1 MNYQTKILKPLFRMS
16 LISLIL
22 VVSSISLLAQT
33 YNTTSSKAIKCF
45 EKARQDFLNKN
56 YDEAMSNVNKAL
68 KNDGNFI
75 EVYLLK
81 AEICM
86 ELDDDSLAILSYE
99 NVFQIDSM
107 SYPKSSIALAKLY
120 SKCFQFDKSIKLLD
134 WYLSLDNQSDKLR
147 KLAEQQLCIN
157 YFRKSLVENPVDYNP
172 RNIGSE
178 VNTHDD
184 EYINQYYVNK
194 NKIIFTKRYKSE
206 NEYYFAE
213 NVFVATKC
221 DSHWSI
227 PELLFDN
234 LDDIGAANV
243 SADGNEIY
251 FSGCGWEYG
260 FGGCDIYY
268 VKFKNG
274 EWSYPINLKAV
285 NTSEWESQPCVSYDG
300 KELYFV
306 RGNRKTGTS
315 DIYVSKRDEKGNWSD
330 ACRLSNSINTEGNEM
345 SPFIHYDGRTL
356 YFSSDTHLGMGG
368 YDLFVSRRNENNEW
382 TDPINLGYPL
392 NSSGNDINLVVLN
405 DAVKAFMS
413 SERNDGF
420 GGYDIY
426 EFDLDEKFRPEMIEM
441 EIPTIEEYYA
451 DALQKQGVVVL
462 KNIYFDFDSAEL
474 RSDSEDGINAVYNFL
489 ILNPDKNILI
499 EGHTDDIGSEEYNL
513 RLSERRAESVK
524 SALINKGVS
533 SERIKTKGCGYSQ
546 PLPTNNFDDELKT
559 LSRRVSMSLLD

>member
-134 WYLSLDNQSDKLR
+134 WYLSLGNQSDKLR

>member
-134 WYLSLDNQSDKLR
+134 WYLSLGNQSDKLR

-184 EYINQYYVNK
+184 EYINQYYVQSYC
-194 NKIIFTKRYKSE
+194 IRLPQ
-206 NEYYFAE
+206 
-213 NVFVATKC
+213 V
-221 DSHWSI
+221 
-227 PELLFDN
+227 LFQ
-234 LDDIGAANV
+234 A
-243 SADGNEIY
+243 
-251 FSGCGWEYG
+251 
-260 FGGCDIYY
+260 
-268 VKFKNG
+268 
-274 EWSYPINLKAV
+274 
-285 NTSEWESQPCVSYDG
+285 
-300 KELYFV
+300 
-306 RGNRKTGTS
+306 
-315 DIYVSKRDEKGNWSD
+315 
-330 ACRLSNSINTEGNEM
+330 
-345 SPFIHYDGRTL
+345 
-356 YFSSDTHLGMGG
+356 
-368 YDLFVSRRNENNEW
+368 
-382 TDPINLGYPL
+382 
-392 NSSGNDINLVVLN
+392 
-405 DAVKAFMS
+405 
-413 SERNDGF
+413 
-420 GGYDIY
+420 
-426 EFDLDEKFRPEMIEM
+426 
-441 EIPTIEEYYA
+441 
-451 DALQKQGVVVL
+451 
-462 KNIYFDFDSAEL
+462 
-474 RSDSEDGINAVYNFL
+474 
-489 ILNPDKNILI
+489 
-499 EGHTDDIGSEEYNL
+499 
-513 RLSERRAESVK
+513 
-524 SALINKGVS
+524 
-533 SERIKTKGCGYSQ
+533 
-546 PLPTNNFDDELKT
+546 
-559 LSRRVSMSLLD
+559 